1 MEKKRLCWIC
11 LKKDHK
17 GDPCALV
24 EFLKKLDRPACGMY
38 DCKLQHSFLLHV
50 ETGKSSNNCLSVV
63 SAGMKC
69 LFCGHLNEK
78 SVVEAEDCCEY
89 CGMTW
94 MVQEDLQEAGE
105 GDGKAGPLLSSSE
118 AGSRIITVE
127 PPRLVASG
135 CAPRPVTIPEVT
147 VPSELTMVEGCRAHV
162 QYDTGSQSSLVT
174 SAFVKSLGLTKYG
187 EPCEKLISC
196 GLTGQLL
203 TAFKVHRLHFKVGM
217 RVLTAIVYE
226 VGHIGKLAPPQTSRS
241 WRICSQRGH
250 DVRLGADGPV
260 VTEKWMCC

>member
-1 MEKKRLCWIC
+1 M
-11 LKKDHK
+11 
-17 GDPCALV
+17 
-24 EFLKKLDRPACGMY
+24 
-38 DCKLQHSFLLHV
+38 
-50 ETGKSSNNCLSVV
+50 
-63 SAGMKC
+63 
-69 LFCGHLNEK
+69 
-78 SVVEAEDCCEY
+78 
-89 CGMTW
+89 
-94 MVQEDLQEAGE
+94 
-105 GDGKAGPLLSSSE
+105 
-118 AGSRIITVE
+118 
-127 PPRLVASG
+127 VASG

-250 DVRLGADGPV
+250 EVRRGADGPV
-260 VTEKWMCC
+260 VTERWMYC